1 MQNIAGHPES
11 TEICT
16 RELTRCRIEVVPES
30 EPIGEPKALVSGR
43 LGSFTFTRA
52 WYYWCVKGNVPLAV
66 AEELYADPVGVTDI
80 RVAGHCGCPPPKDW
94 ITFLADDGREVLD
107 REQEASW
114 QELIDRGH
122 TKMQTYKDEYVFAD
136 DPAKVGKPYVTS
148 YHIDSEL
155 GLRIFADTLKKHGL
169 TGPQHRDRAGG
180 QD

>member
-1 MQNIAGHPES
+1 MVLLVRQGECAAGRRRG
-11 TEICT
+11 TV
-16 RELTRCRIEVVPES
+16 RR
-30 EPIGEPKALVSGR
+30 SG
-43 LGSFTFTRA
+43 G
-52 WYYWCVKGNVPLAV
+52 
-66 AEELYADPVGVTDI
+66 VGVTDI

-169 TGPQHRDRAGG
+169 TGTQHRDRAGG
-180 QD
+180 QDQESTTVAVSNQKGYVTWKGVAKHAFIGS